1 MKIRK
6 TSGKMSKK
14 VNFQYYLAFFY
25 FLQTDVILANLT
37 AFVNIYGCKT
47 LKILVLLF
55 KALKLPI

>member
-1 MKIRK
+1 MN
-6 TSGKMSKK
+6 KK

-25 FLQTDVILANLT
+25 YFLQTDVILANLA
-37 AFVNIYGCKT
+37 AFINIYGCKT